1 MQTSIEWL
9 WEHMPVDYTCQGS
22 VFELF
27 EQAKEMHKAERET
40 LYTEEQL
47 KLAYMQGYN
56 RGKDGNPNHMES
68 YIKFL
73 KQPKKD

>member
-1 MQTSIEWL
+1 MRPSEFL
-9 WEHMPVDYTCQGS
+9 EEYY
-22 VFELF
+22 EKKK
-27 EQAKEMHKAERET
+27 KEAQLPQQET

-68 YIKFL
+68 YIEFI